1 MKIEINSQDAIRLT
15 GKSVSDAQYILDN
28 RDKDRMIGPSE
39 VRNLI
44 IAQFIIAMD
53 SGNETEAK
61 NALNRLF
68 LV

>member
-1 MKIEINSQDAIRLT
+1 MIIKIDVNDAIRLT

-39 VRNLI
+39 VRDLI

>member
-1 MKIEINSQDAIRLT
+1 MIIKIDVNDAIRLT